1 MNRPWGGTRTAS
13 RENAEES
20 ADLLADEPSTEKEHE
35 KEHETEREPGMSPNG
50 PIEGKSQAGP
60 HVETSPESASEANAE
75 QPASDTT
82 AGGVSG
88 DEIGAPED
96 ASAVAPVHGRF
107 TSGRRRTAVVSL
119 TAVLLLGGAGFLYEA
134 HQVRSTP
141 SAGNHALT
149 DTEATN
155 RVAGDVDNALARIFS
170 YTPQGTD
177 ATEKSARAVLTGRA
191 ARQYGE
197 LFDRVRSDLAE
208 QKVSL
213 TTFAVRTGVIELHG
227 GTAKLLVFLDQTSRR
242 GDAKETY
249 AAAQLSVTARF
260 DNDRWLIAD
269 IQTR

>member
-1 MNRPWGGTRTAS
+1 M
-13 RENAEES
+13 
-20 ADLLADEPSTEKEHE
+20 
-35 KEHETEREPGMSPNG
+35 
-50 PIEGKSQAGP
+50 
-60 HVETSPESASEANAE
+60 PESASEANAE
-75 QPASDTT
+75 QPASDT
-82 AGGVSG
+82 AEGGVSD

-96 ASAVAPVHGRF
+96 APAVAPRRVGF

-119 TAVLLLGGAGFLYEA
+119 AVVLLLAGAGFLYEA

-170 YTPQGTD
+170 YTPKGTD
-177 ATEKSARAVLTGRA
+177 ATEKSARSVLTGRA

-213 TTFAVRTGVIELHG
+213 TTVAVRTGVIELHG

>member
-13 RENAEES
+13 RENPEES
-20 ADLLADEPSTEKEHE
+20 ADLLADEPSTET
-35 KEHETEREPGMSPNG
+35 EHETEHEREPGMSPEG

-82 AGGVSG
+82 EGGGSDD
-88 DEIGAPED
+88 DEIGPPED
-96 ASAVAPVHGRF
+96 ASASAPVHARF
-107 TSGRRRTAVVSL
+107 TSGRRRTAAVTL
-119 TAVLLLGGAGFLYEA
+119 AAVLLLAGAGFLYEA

-170 YTPQGTD
+170 YTPKGTD
-177 ATEKSARAVLTGRA
+177 ATKKSARSVLTGRA

-213 TTFAVRTGVIELHG
+213 TTVAVRTGVIELHG

-260 DNDRWLIAD
+260 ENDRWLIAD

>member
-1 MNRPWGGTRTAS
+1 MWGGTRTAS
-13 RENAEES
+13 RENPEES
-20 ADLLADEPSTEKEHE
+20 AELLADEPSTETV
-35 KEHETEREPGMSPNG
+35 HETECEPKASPEG

-82 AGGVSG
+82 EGGGS
-88 DEIGAPED
+88 DEIGVPED
-96 ASAVAPVHGRF
+96 ASASAPVHASF

-119 TAVLLLGGAGFLYEA
+119 AAVLLLAGAGFLYEA

-170 YTPQGTD
+170 YTPKGTD

-213 TTFAVRTGVIELHG
+213 TTVAVRTGVIELHG

-249 AAAQLSVTARF
+249 AAAQLTVTARF

>member
-1 MNRPWGGTRTAS
+1 MNRLWGATRTAS
-13 RENAEES
+13 REKTEDA
-20 ADLLADEPSTEKEHE
+20 ADVLTDGTPTG
-35 KEHETEREPGMSPNG
+35 TERET
-50 PIEGKSQAGP
+50 AA
-60 HVETSPESASEANAE
+60 SPESRTEDDSQAKPHLETQPESLSGTDADR
-75 QPASDTT
+75 PASDI
-82 AGGVSG
+82 AEGGL
-88 DEIGAPED
+88 DDHDDAPEATD
-96 ASAVAPVHGRF
+96 AVPGRTSRAVGW
-107 TSGRRRTAVVSL
+107 RRIALVTPTV
-119 TAVLLLGGAGFLYEA
+119 VLLAAGVAFLYEA
-134 HQVRSTP
+134 HQTRSTP
-141 SAGNHALT
+141 SAENHALT

-177 ATEKSARAVLTGRA
+177 ATEKSARSVLTGRA

-213 TTFAVRTGVIELHG
+213 TTVAVRTGVVELHD

-242 GDAKETY
+242 DAKDTY

-260 DNDRWLIAD
+260 ENDRWRIAD